1 MKRFYIQLTAVL
13 SGIILILSSVG
24 AFLGAIPYAISALT
38 AIIIFPAFIISIGLL
53 VSARLKDGDIPF
65 MGY

>member
-1 MKRFYIQLTAVL
+1 MKRFYFQLTAVL

-24 AFLGAIPYAISALT
+24 AFLGAIPYTISALA

-53 VSARLKDGDIPF
+53 LSARLKDGDIPF

>member
-1 MKRFYIQLTAVL
+1 MKRLHIQLTAVL
-13 SGIILILSSVG
+13 SGIILILSS
-24 AFLGAIPYAISALT
+24 ALAYLGAITYAISALA

-53 VSARLKDGDIPF
+53 LSASLKDGDIPF